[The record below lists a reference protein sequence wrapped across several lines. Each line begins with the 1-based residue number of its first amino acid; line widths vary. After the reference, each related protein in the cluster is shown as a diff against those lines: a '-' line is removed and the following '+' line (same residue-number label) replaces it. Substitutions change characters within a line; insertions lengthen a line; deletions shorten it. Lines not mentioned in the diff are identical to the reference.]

1 MANDPS
7 NDQVL
12 RVSNTSIPADLGSA
26 ISYALYDGRKVTLR
40 AIGAGAVNQAVKGIA
55 IARGYVA
62 QRSLDLV
69 CAPGFTT
76 VTMNNR
82 VTQVPEDVSA
92 IIIRVF
98 TL

>member
-1 MANDPS
+1 MADDQS

-12 RVSNTSIPADLGSA
+12 RVSNTSPPAELASA
-26 ISYALYDGRKVTLR
+26 ISYALYDGKRVVLR
-40 AIGAGAVNQAVKGIA
+40 AIGAGAVNQAVKAVA

-62 QRSLDLV
+62 QRSLDLA

-76 VTMNNR
+76 VKMNNR